1 MKNQLTNRQLT
12 MCRVMQSKTSHIEYF
27 KRILT
32 TIVLLVQISIEAIG
46 QAPLKIEICYELARQ
61 NFPLIKQKELLN
73 QSREFNI
80 ANVHSGYLPQVTIYG
95 QATYQSEVTQVPIAI
110 PGSGIEP
117 LSKTQY
123 KVYAELNQTLYDG
136 GTIKSQSSIQDVGAK
151 VEEQKVEVELY
162 KIKER
167 INQIFFG
174 VLLADAQLD
183 QINLL
188 KKDLHTSLAKVES
201 AIQNGTSFKSNAD
214 ILRAEILK
222 SGQRIIETNALRKA
236 YVDMLGYFINQS
248 LNEDVQLEK
257 PVVASFNEK
266 VEIARPEL
274 ALYKYQSELANAQ
287 YGTNHSRNR
296 PRVSFFVQGG
306 YGLPALN
313 QLKNEAATYYLG
325 GLRLNWS
332 LSGLYNSH
340 RDKQLLDLNVQ
351 QVNVQKEAFLFNTN
365 LVLKQQSR
373 EVQKLSA
380 LMEVDNQLI
389 ELRTRIINTAKAQH
403 ENGVIS
409 TNDYLRELNAEDQA
423 KQNLLLHQIQL
434 LMAQYNYQA
443 TSGN

>member
-1 MKNQLTNRQLT
+1 
-12 MCRVMQSKTSHIEYF
+12 
-27 KRILT
+27 
-32 TIVLLVQISIEAIG
+32 
-46 QAPLKIEICYELARQ
+46 
-61 NFPLIKQKELLN
+61 
-73 QSREFNI
+73 
-80 ANVHSGYLPQVTIYG
+80 
-95 QATYQSEVTQVPIAI
+95 
-110 PGSGIEP
+110 
-117 LSKTQY
+117 
-123 KVYAELNQTLYDG
+123 
-136 GTIKSQSSIQDVGAK
+136 
-151 VEEQKVEVELY
+151 LY

-188 KKDLHTSLAKVES
+188 KKDLRSSLAKVES

-222 SGQRIIETNALRKA
+222 ADQRTIEMNALRKA
-236 YVDMLGYFINQS
+236 YLDMLGYFINQP
-248 LNEDVQLEK
+248 LNENVQLEK
-257 PVVASFNEK
+257 PLVTSFNEK

-274 ALYKYQSELANAQ
+274 ALYKYQSELAGAQ
-287 YGTNHSRNR
+287 YNTNRSRNM
-296 PRVSFFVQGG
+296 PRVSLFAQGG

-325 GLRLNWS
+325 GLRFNWS
-332 LSGLYNSH
+332 LSGMYNSH

-351 QVNVQKEAFLFNTN
+351 QVNNQKDVFLFNTN
-365 LVLKQQSR
+365 LALKQQSN
-373 EVQKLSA
+373 EVQKLVV
-380 LMEVDNQLI
+380 LMEIDSQLI
-389 ELRTRIINTAKAQH
+389 ELRTRITSTAKAQH